1 MFVKRLLILL
11 ALFTVFAAACS
22 DDEEKPR
29 RTIEVVITNEPT
41 IEAQQ
46 MTIEA
51 LQTQVALNVTATP
64 TQMPVSATPTLTA
77 TVTAAPVEMG
87 VVLVEGAVVLAEPDM
102 DAEVLGELP
111 LSAEVGIT
119 AQTEPNRIGIVF
131 YSIEY
136 ENLTG
141 WVASTQIQPAPEAA
155 PTQAAIVPTEPQRPA
170 ATSTPLPTVTSP
182 PTSTPTR
189 TPTPLPAGFPTP
201 EVYSVVIVE
210 QVFEHGRMI
219 WIEPIRQVWVLSGE
233 DVDPWGGTWEC
244 FEDNFV
250 DGMVERDSAY
260 DPPANVTTSSS
271 LPGAIPSQPVR
282 GFGKIWRENRDVR
295 EALGWALTAETMHT
309 TRWEYLSDGTME
321 NGQFKRAP
329 GKYHLDSLYQ
339 YTLVL
344 NEDIA
349 RAPCERLGGEWE
361 ILR

>member
-64 TQMPVSATPTLTA
+64 TQIPVSATPTLTA

-201 EVYSVVIVE
+201 EVY
-210 QVFEHGRMI
+210 
-219 WIEPIRQVWVLSGE
+219 
-233 DVDPWGGTWEC
+233 
-244 FEDNFV
+244 
-250 DGMVERDSAY
+250 
-260 DPPANVTTSSS
+260 
-271 LPGAIPSQPVR
+271 
-282 GFGKIWRENRDVR
+282 
-295 EALGWALTAETMHT
+295 
-309 TRWEYLSDGTME
+309 
-321 NGQFKRAP
+321 
-329 GKYHLDSLYQ
+329 
-339 YTLVL
+339 
-344 NEDIA
+344 
-349 RAPCERLGGEWE
+349 
-361 ILR
+361 